1 MADSSYRDLRPTDYG
16 ITKSKD
22 LDSSANRGTLVEMQ
36 MRNNS
41 DNEVI
46 DLAKYYQEQ
55 NREAQNN
62 AKRRKLKWQLLVF
75 ALALIRFFLL
85 GTLELST

>member
-1 MADSSYRDLRPTDYG
+1 MVDPSYRDPRPTEFG
-16 ITKSKD
+16 LTKSRD
-22 LDSSANRGTLVEMQ
+22 LDSSANRGTLAEMA

-41 DNEVI
+41 DNEVV
-46 DLAKYYQEQ
+46 DLAKFYQEQ

-75 ALALIRFFLL
+75 TLALVRFFLL